1 MEGKMPEFVDGVK
14 KLSDGTMELSD
25 GLKKF
30 RDEGISKITELVD
43 GELGTA
49 ADRLGATVDAAKSYS
64 SFAGL
69 GKDMNGTTKFIYK
82 TEEIK

>member
-1 MEGKMPEFVDGVK
+1 
-14 KLSDGTMELSD
+14 MELSD

-64 SFAGL
+64 SFSGL
-69 GKDMNGTTKFIYK
+69 GKNMSGSTKFIYK